1 MTMLT
6 AVDWILLAVLGL
18 SMLLGLWRG
27 LVQEVLSLAGWVA
40 AFFVAQIYAPQAA
53 AWLPMEG
60 SSQMLRYAAGFVTVF
75 IAVLIATVLVSWVVK
90 KLVSAVGLGPLDRLL
105 GSMFGLLRG
114 MVVLLAVTVVVG
126 MTPLHSSAWWTEATG
141 PHLSSAVLKGLKPLL
156 PQDFGKYLP
165 E

>member
-60 SSQMLRYAAGFVTVF
+60 SSQMLRYAAGFVAVF
-75 IAVLIATVLVSWVVK
+75 IAVLIATVLVSFVIK
-90 KLVSAVGLGPLDRLL
+90 KLASAVGLGPLDRLL
-105 GSMFGLLRG
+105 GSVFGLLRG
-114 MVVLLAVTVVVG
+114 LVILLAVTVVVG
-126 MTPLHSSAWWTEATG
+126 MTPMRESDAWQHAQGAQWLQQFLH
-141 PHLSSAVLKGLKPLL
+141 VLKPVL
-156 PQDFGKYLP
+156 PADFGKYLP
-165 E
+165 